1 MEVLVYGGN
10 GDLGN
15 LFKYPDDLQLGPPMS
30 AAAEPADSGPSYG
43 VRASSQ
49 LR

>member
-1 MEVLVYGGN
+1 MGVLVYGGN

-15 LFKYPDDLQLGPPMS
+15 LFKYPGDLQLGPPTS